1 MSKQSS
7 LIEAISIPKG
17 KNAVPITTLPYR
29 QRCIRVEDGD
39 DRERESARLK
49 NKLSIVK
56 ESAATRAITPRTM
69 HYAYKEREK
78 TTPLKTQEPSRIKAK
93 GSLFLTK
100 REFSTDNSIKSSR

>member
-39 DRERESARLK
+39 DRERERARLK

-56 ESAATRAITPRTM
+56 DSAATRAITPRTM
-69 HYAYKEREK
+69 HYAYKEGENDTSKNTRALSHQSE
-78 TTPLKTQEPSRIKAK
+78 
-93 GSLFLTK
+93 GLFV
-100 REFSTDNSIKSSR
+100 SH